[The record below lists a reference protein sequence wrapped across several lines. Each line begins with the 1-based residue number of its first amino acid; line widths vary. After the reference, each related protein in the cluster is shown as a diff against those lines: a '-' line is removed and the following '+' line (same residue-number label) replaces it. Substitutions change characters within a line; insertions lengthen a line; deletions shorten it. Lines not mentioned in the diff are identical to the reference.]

1 MGSISTA
8 LAARL
13 EEMQRRHEE
22 SANRTDQL
30 IRETQEIISKADQ
43 FQISEEEMIADAIL
57 LLREHGY
64 KVIKSEA

>member
-22 SANRTDQL
+22 SANRTDRL